1 MTPTEF
7 SWLVEQPDLPNLIAA
22 ARQQAPDFAGLA
34 ALANSRLNFL
44 RTEQL
49 DRILTRAFPAPPAAG
64 LMAAPIRL
72 AILGSSTT
80 KHLHGAI
87 RVAALRRQMYAE
99 IYEPD
104 YGQYWTELLDTE
116 SGLHKFRPN
125 VVLFAFDARHL
136 TRTFSAEQDRAAA
149 EAAGAAVIAHL
160 EACWTQAR
168 QAFDATILQQTVLPV
183 FPELMGQNEHLLPG
197 APANAV
203 RTLNAGIRAAA
214 GQAGVH
220 LVAADAYAAR
230 DGIDK
235 WYSETFWHQAKQ
247 EIFAPAVPLYGDLAM
262 RVVAARYGRS
272 SKCLVLDLDNT
283 VWGGVVGDDGV
294 HGLRLGQGSAEGEAF
309 VAFQNYARDLSRRGI
324 ILAVC
329 SKNDE
334 ANALAPFEQHPD
346 MVLKRSDIACFV
358 ANWEDKATN
367 IKRIAETL
375 NIGLDSLVFVDDN
388 PFERNL
394 VRRELPMVAVP
405 EIPEEPALVAQCIA
419 DAGYFEALALT
430 EEDRARAA
438 QYQANAARASL
449 ATGATDMG
457 AYLASL
463 EMRLVWNR
471 FDEIGLAR
479 IVQLINKTN
488 QFNLTTQRYNED
500 DVRAL
505 MADPDVV
512 TLQLRLLDRFGD
524 NGMIAILIARKEGND
539 AVIDTW
545 LMSCRVLG
553 RQVEQA
559 SLALLMQEIRR
570 FGVTRVLGIYR
581 PTAKNGMVATHYEK
595 LGFVQIGVADDA
607 GACIYARGVTDYV
620 QPEIPMAMERAADT
634 MTSEL
639 VGA

>member
-7 SWLVEQPDLPNLIAA
+7 SWLVEQPDLPKLIAA
-22 ARQQAPDFAGLA
+22 ARSQAPDFAGLA
-34 ALANSRLNFL
+34 ALANFRLNFL
-44 RTEQL
+44 KTEQV

-72 AILGSSTT
+72 ALLGSSTT

-87 RVAALRRQMYAE
+87 RVAALRRQLYVE

-104 YGQYWTELLDTE
+104 YGQYWTELLDTG

-125 VVLFAFDARHL
+125 VVLFAFDARHV
-136 TRTFSAEQDRAAA
+136 TRTFSAEQDSAAA
-149 EAAGAAVIAHL
+149 QAAGAGVIAHL

-183 FPELMGQNEHLLPG
+183 FPELMGQNEQLLQG
-197 APANAV
+197 SPASAV
-203 RTLNAGIRAAA
+203 RSLNTAIRAAA
-214 GQAGVH
+214 AAAGVH
-220 LVAADAYAAR
+220 LIAADAYAAR

-247 EIFAPAVPLYGDLAM
+247 EIFAPAVPLYGDLVM

-272 SKCLVLDLDNT
+272 YKCLVLDLDNT

-294 HGLRLGQGSAEGEAF
+294 QGLRLGQGSAEGEAF

-358 ANWEDKATN
+358 ANWEDKAT
-367 IKRIAETL
+367 

-463 EMRLVWNR
+463 EMRLVWSP

-488 QFNLTTQRYNED
+488 QFNLTTRRYNED
-500 DVRAL
+500 DVRAM

-524 NGMIAILIARKEGND
+524 NGMIAILIARKEGID

-559 SLALLMQEIRR
+559 SLALLMQEIRHLNAER
-570 FGVTRVLGIYR
+570 VVGVYR
-581 PTAKNGMVATHYEK
+581 PTAKNGMVAGHYEK
-595 LGFVQIGVADDA
+595 LGFAQIGVADDA
-607 GACIYARGVTDYV
+607 GACIYARGISGYV
-620 QPEIPMAMERAADT
+620 QPELPMVMERAADT
-634 MTSEL
+634 MSTQAGKTEL
-639 VGA
+639 MGA

>member
-1 MTPTEF
+1 
-7 SWLVEQPDLPNLIAA
+7 
-22 ARQQAPDFAGLA
+22 
-34 ALANSRLNFL
+34 
-44 RTEQL
+44 
-49 DRILTRAFPAPPAAG
+49 
-64 LMAAPIRL
+64 
-72 AILGSSTT
+72 
-80 KHLHGAI
+80 
-87 RVAALRRQMYAE
+87 
-99 IYEPD
+99 
-104 YGQYWTELLDTE
+104 
-116 SGLHKFRPN
+116 
-125 VVLFAFDARHL
+125 
-136 TRTFSAEQDRAAA
+136 
-149 EAAGAAVIAHL
+149 
-160 EACWTQAR
+160 
-168 QAFDATILQQTVLPV
+168 
-183 FPELMGQNEHLLPG
+183 
-197 APANAV
+197 
-203 RTLNAGIRAAA
+203 
-214 GQAGVH
+214 
-220 LVAADAYAAR
+220 
-230 DGIDK
+230 
-235 WYSETFWHQAKQ
+235 
-247 EIFAPAVPLYGDLAM
+247 
-262 RVVAARYGRS
+262 
-272 SKCLVLDLDNT
+272 
-283 VWGGVVGDDGV
+283 
-294 HGLRLGQGSAEGEAF
+294 
-309 VAFQNYARDLSRRGI
+309 
-324 ILAVC
+324 
-329 SKNDE
+329 
-334 ANALAPFEQHPD
+334 